1 MNIHEFI
8 ESSIVINTMMY
19 YILLPDDTEQGVQYS
34 TNVLGESS
42 FKNFWAEQGYEILE
56 RLVNKYPDTV
66 DEIRIKDEKNKN
78 YTPSEFLDVVEKL
91 NIIR

>member
-1 MNIHEFI
+1 
-8 ESSIVINTMMY
+8 MY

-56 RLVNKYPDTV
+56 RLVNKYPDTIE
-66 DEIRIKDEKNKN
+66 EIKIKDEKNKN

>member
-1 MNIHEFI
+1 
-8 ESSIVINTMMY
+8 MMY
-19 YILLPDDTEQGVQYS
+19 YILLPDDTEEGVQYS

-42 FKNFWAEQGYEILE
+42 FKNFWVDQGYEILE
-56 RLVNKYPDTV
+56 RLVNKYPDTIE
-66 DEIRIKDEKNKN
+66 EIKIKDEKNKT

>member
-1 MNIHEFI
+1 
-8 ESSIVINTMMY
+8 MMY

-56 RLVNKYPDTV
+56 RLVNKYPDTI
-66 DEIRIKDEKNKN
+66 DEIKIKDEKNKT

>member
-1 MNIHEFI
+1 
-8 ESSIVINTMMY
+8 MY
-19 YILLPDDTEQGVQYS
+19 YILLPDDTEEGVQYS

-42 FKNFWAEQGYEILE
+42 FKNFWADQGYEILE
-56 RLVNKYPDTV
+56 RLVNKYPDTIE
-66 DEIRIKDEKNKN
+66 EIKIKDEKNKT

>member
-1 MNIHEFI
+1 
-8 ESSIVINTMMY
+8 MMY

-42 FKNFWAEQGYEILE
+42 FKNFWADQGYEILE
-56 RLVNKYPDTV
+56 RLVNKYPDTI
-66 DEIRIKDEKNKN
+66 DEIKIKDEKNKT